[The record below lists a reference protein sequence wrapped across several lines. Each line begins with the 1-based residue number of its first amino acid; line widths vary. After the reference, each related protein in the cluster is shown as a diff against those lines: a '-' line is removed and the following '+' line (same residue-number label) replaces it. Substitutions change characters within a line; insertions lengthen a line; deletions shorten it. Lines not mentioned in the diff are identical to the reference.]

1 METFESIAL
10 RHSARGMDIL
20 SEALGPGYITKAAE
34 ALLSEEK
41 GTVLIA
47 TGFYV
52 GGAAET
58 DGPPGAWCVAKT
70 LGALGF
76 SPVIVTDALCSG
88 IFEGSGIPAVYAD
101 MDLGDTAAQVHRE
114 PVELRHAQLHA
125 RTHDIGL
132 RRRPER
138 ADRHAAGL
146 HRADDL

>member
-20 SEALGPGYITKAAE
+20 SEALGPGFITKAAE

-41 GTVLIA
+41 GTALIA

-70 LGALGF
+70 LGAFPPFLIKTV
-76 SPVIVTDALCSG
+76 S
-88 IFEGSGIPAVYAD
+88 
-101 MDLGDTAAQVHRE
+101 
-114 PVELRHAQLHA
+114 
-125 RTHDIGL
+125 
-132 RRRPER
+132 
-138 ADRHAAGL
+138 
-146 HRADDL
+146 